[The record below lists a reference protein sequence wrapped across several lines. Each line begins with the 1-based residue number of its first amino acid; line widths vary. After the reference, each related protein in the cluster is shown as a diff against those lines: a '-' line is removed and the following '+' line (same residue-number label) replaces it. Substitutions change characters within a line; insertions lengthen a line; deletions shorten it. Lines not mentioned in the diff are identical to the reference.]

1 MIESAESAG
10 YLFLLGPIVIII
22 IALLVG
28 LFIEYIV
35 LTWLHGLAA
44 NTEWGLDDIFIQS
57 LRGLPILWALLLGAY
72 FVIPLIA
79 SGLTSLYISYSRQ
92 GLIIVAIISAMVV
105 IMRITTQWINLSS
118 GAGNFPAVSVLTNFL
133 RVIIASITIMIILQ
147 YAGISITPALAALGV
162 SGLAVSLALQEPL
175 SSLFSGI
182 LIVAS
187 NQLKPGQYVRLS
199 SGEEGYIIDIN
210 WRTTNIRQLA
220 NNMVIVPNSQMTSAI
235 VINYDTPEKELSI
248 LFDVGVSYD
257 SDLEHV
263 EQVTIEVASEVMQE
277 VTGGVPGTTPF
288 IRYNQFQDF
297 SINFTVIMRGA
308 EFVDQYLIKHEF
320 VKRLHRRYRQ
330 EGIVIPF
337 PIQTLHTPGASHMEV
352 MYMQEQNNHQ
362 SSARARIS
370 EPVDGDR
377 DSST

>member
-1 MIESAESAG
+1 
-10 YLFLLGPIVIII
+10 
-22 IALLVG
+22 
-28 LFIEYIV
+28 
-35 LTWLHGLAA
+35 
-44 NTEWGLDDIFIQS
+44 
-57 LRGLPILWALLLGAY
+57 
-72 FVIPLIA
+72 
-79 SGLTSLYISYSRQ
+79 
-92 GLIIVAIISAMVV
+92 MVV